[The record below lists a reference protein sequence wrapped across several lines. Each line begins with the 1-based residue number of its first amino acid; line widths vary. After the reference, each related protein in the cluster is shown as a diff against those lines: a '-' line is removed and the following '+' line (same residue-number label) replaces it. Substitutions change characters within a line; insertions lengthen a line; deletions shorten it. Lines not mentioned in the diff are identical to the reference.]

1 MRIQKLDT
9 IGALLEVQMDFGWS
23 PSHPGSHSIQHAGI
37 FPTIELE
44 IFQMRSASECWSD
57 GLEVA
62 LQMGEVSRGM
72 GPFWLH
78 PIL

>member
-1 MRIQKLDT
+1 
-9 IGALLEVQMDFGWS
+9 MDFGWS
-23 PSHPGSHSIQHAGI
+23 PSHANRKQNRSHSIQHAGI

-44 IFQMRSASECWSD
+44 MFQMRSASECRSD

-62 LQMGEVSRGM
+62 LHMGELSRGM

-78 PIL
+78 PIF